1 MLWFMYNILFTV
13 GYLLMLPKFLF
24 RMWRRGGYKDGF
36 LQRFGVYPPDVLQRL
51 RTERRTWIH
60 AVSVGEIQV
69 ALRFADEMRHAGLGT
84 SFVITTNTSTAHA
97 LAEKK
102 LSADDILL
110 YFPSDFPFIV
120 KRVLDLINPRALI
133 LTECELWPNLI
144 RHTNKRHIPVI
155 LINGR
160 ISESSRRGYRL
171 LRVFFSRVLGYFDL
185 FLVQTRFEE
194 ECLLE
199 LGADPSRIKV
209 LGTAKYDVAQND
221 TAVETRARKVL
232 ADLGIAPDY
241 PILLGASTWPGEEHI
256 LLDIFKRLRPSFP
269 KLRLVLVP
277 RHAERRNEVE
287 AEIRSAGITFV
298 KRTDTNRLASVPE
311 ALLVD
316 TTGELMGF
324 YACAT
329 AVFVGKSLTNHGGQ
343 NIIEPAMLSKPVIVG
358 PNMEN
363 FAAVVE
369 DFLSA
374 KAIVQVKNAEELER
388 SIEALLRDKSM
399 REEYGR
405 KASSLITA
413 NQGVVQKSVKEIAEL
428 IAITKKKQ

>member
-1 MLWFMYNILFTV
+1 MFPY
-13 GYLLMLPKFLF
+13 FLF
-24 RMWRRGGYKDGF
+24 RMCRRGGYLRGF
-36 LQRFGVYPPDVLQRL
+36 LQRFGIYPREIVQRL
-51 RTERRTWIH
+51 AKERRTWIH

-69 ALRFADEMRHAGLGT
+69 AMRFADEMRRAGLGN

-110 YFPSDFPFIV
+110 YFPLDFPFIV
-120 KRVLDLINPRALI
+120 KRVLDLINPRALM

-144 RHTNKRHIPVI
+144 RHTNARHIPVI

-160 ISESSRRGYRL
+160 ISESSRKGYRL
-171 LRVFFSRVLGYFDL
+171 LRPFFSRALGHVDL
-185 FLVQTRFEE
+185 LLVQTRFEE
-194 ECLLE
+194 EGLRE
-199 LGADPSRIKV
+199 LGADASRIKV
-209 LGTAKYDVAQND
+209 LGTAKYDVVQDDPATGD
-221 TAVETRARKVL
+221 RARKVL
-232 ADLGIAPDY
+232 ADLGISAND
-241 PILLGASTWPGEEHI
+241 PILLGASTWSGEERA
-256 LLDIFKRLRPSFP
+256 LLDIFKHLRPAFP
-269 KLRLVLVP
+269 GLRLILVP

-287 AEIRSAGITFV
+287 AEIRNAGVSFA
-298 KRTDTNRLASVPE
+298 KRSDTNKPAVAPE
-311 ALLVD
+311 TLLVD

-329 AVFVGKSLTNHGGQ
+329 VVFVGKSLTNHGGQ
-343 NIIEPAMLSKPVIVG
+343 NIIEPALLSKPIIVG

-374 KAIVQVKNAEELER
+374 KAVIQIGNAAELETT
-388 SIEALLRDKSM
+388 IEALLRDKSM

-405 KASSLITA
+405 RASSLIKA
-413 NQGVVQKSVKEIAEL
+413 NQGVVQKSVKEIAGIL
-428 IAITKKKQ
+428 R

>member
-1 MLWFMYNILFTV
+1 MLWFIYNILFTA

-24 RMWRRGGYKDGF
+24 RMWRRGGYRSGF
-36 LQRFGVYPPDVLQRL
+36 LQRFGVYSPDILQRL
-51 RTERRTWIH
+51 ATERRTWIH

-102 LSADDILL
+102 LAPDDILL

-144 RHTNKRHIPVI
+144 RHANKRHVPVI

-171 LRVFFSRVLGYFDL
+171 LKVFFRRVLGYFDL

-194 ECLLE
+194 ECLRE
-199 LGADPSRIKV
+199 LGADASRIRV
-209 LGTAKYDVAQND
+209 LGTAKYDVVQDDA
-221 TAVETRARKVL
+221 AAGERARKVL
-232 ADLGIAPDY
+232 ADLGISADD
-241 PILLGASTWPGEEHI
+241 PILLGASTWPGEEVV
-256 LLDIFKRLRPSFP
+256 LLDIFKRLRPAFP
-269 KLRLVLVP
+269 GLRLVLVP

-287 AEIRSAGITFV
+287 AGIRNAGVSFV
-298 KRTDTNRLASVPE
+298 KRTDTNKPTAAPE
-311 ALLVD
+311 TLLVD

-329 AVFVGKSLTNHGGQ
+329 VVFVGKSLTNHGGQ
-343 NIIEPAMLSKPVIVG
+343 NIIEPALFSKPIIVG

-369 DFLSA
+369 DFLAA
-374 KAIVQVKNAEELER
+374 KAVIQVGNAAELETT
-388 SIEALLRDKSM
+388 IQALLRDKSM
-399 REEYGR
+399 REEYGQR
-405 KASSLITA
+405 ASSLIKA
-413 NQGVVQKSVKEIAEL
+413 NQGVVQKSVKEIAG
-428 IAITKKKQ
+428 IVRTA